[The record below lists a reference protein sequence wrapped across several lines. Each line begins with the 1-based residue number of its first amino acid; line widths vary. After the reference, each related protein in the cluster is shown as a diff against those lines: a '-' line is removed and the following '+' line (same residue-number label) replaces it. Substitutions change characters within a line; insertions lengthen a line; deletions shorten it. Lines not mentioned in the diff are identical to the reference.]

1 MTEVSTSL
9 RVIYPGS
16 FDPIHNGHI
25 DVIEQTKDLFG
36 SVVVAIMHNPDKP
49 SGLFTVA
56 ERVELARS
64 AVADLAG
71 VTVDSYTGL
80 AVHAAERAAAN
91 FIVKGLRTAGD
102 FEIEQQMAH
111 MNHSVAGMRT
121 VYVPARPDLGFVSS
135 RFVREIA
142 NYGGDVSHLVPPAV
156 ADALVRRVAE
166 REQN

>member
-80 AVHAAERAAAN
+80 AVQAAERAAAN
-91 FIVKGLRTAGD
+91 FIVKGLRTAGEVEVTMGLRPGD
-102 FEIEQQMAH
+102 TILFSGTHKVSEGSKI
-111 MNHSVAGMRT
+111 VAAPRDNSGQ
-121 VYVPARPDLGFVSS
+121 ALRPPEPGTD
-135 RFVREIA
+135 
-142 NYGGDVSHLVPPAV
+142 GG
-156 ADALVRRVAE
+156 E
-166 REQN
+166 GT